1 MHLSVFSKLYF
12 NRTLFFFLSFI
23 ITYVLNS
30 KGFFDCAHNRI
41 EFAANA
47 ALWHDNLIIQIRF
60 NLKRQTC
67 FVYRKAFQPFTLSMP
82 LNIFEICPTF
92 CSSLQFS
99 TRTEEEK
106 QNQNYMYVLL
116 PTKISLR
123 ILNTSEVEGFRH

>member
-1 MHLSVFSKLYF
+1 M
-12 NRTLFFFLSFI
+12 T
-23 ITYVLNS
+23 
-30 KGFFDCAHNRI
+30 AHTQEIENRI

-92 CSSLQFS
+92 CSRLQFS
-99 TRTEEEK
+99 TRRREAKSELHVRLIT
-106 QNQNYMYVLL
+106 NQY
-116 PTKISLR
+116 
-123 ILNTSEVEGFRH
+123 